1 MKELVI
7 FDLDGTLIN
16 SIDDLADSTN
26 YALAQCGLPTHSV
39 EEYKYFVGNGV
50 DMQILRSLPEEEKE
64 NQSLFQRVKQIYLE
78 RYESHSKDKTC
89 PYPGIMQLLQQ
100 CNAAGVKIAVVSN
113 KPHDITAEVVRHYFP
128 QIRFAATIGQKDGIP
143 KKPDP
148 AGVREVL
155 RLTGVCP
162 QQALYVGDT
171 WVDIQTAQNSNLT
184 SCGVLWGFRTRQEL
198 EENHADYIVERP
210 DQLAEFIL
218 K

>member
-1 MKELVI
+1 MEHPFNTFLNAK
-7 FDLDGTLIN
+7 
-16 SIDDLADSTN
+16 SI
-26 YALAQCGLPTHSV
+26 G
-39 EEYKYFVGNGV
+39 
-50 DMQILRSLPEEEKE
+50 
-64 NQSLFQRVKQIYLE
+64 
-78 RYESHSKDKTC
+78 SHFRC
-89 PYPGIMQLLQQ
+89 FH
-100 CNAAGVKIAVVSN
+100 NV
-113 KPHDITAEVVRHYFP
+113 
-128 QIRFAATIGQKDGIP
+128 TIGQKDGIP

-210 DQLAEFIL
+210 DQLAEIIL